1 MEIHSFQEDPKRSFC
16 RGTTLFLLYKD
27 KKKCFSAKWVWWWH
41 CMKKKFLLN
50 SLYKNFF
57 VPSWTFKGIC
67 IFWFWIIFFIFLL
80 KGNGNVFLLFMKSYD
95 WSFFFKKV
103 YPCMLYKGKI
113 LLFLWILFSFKK
125 MVFKNFF
132 IIFLTKKCS
141 KYRMYLSFFIFFCI
155 TPLPNSAG
163 GVEYSSL
170 SPWET
175 LGERAWRP

>member
-57 VPSWTFKGIC
+57 VPSWIFKGIC
-67 IFWFWIIFFIFLL
+67 IFWFWIIFLFFCW
-80 KGNGNVFLLFMKSYD
+80 KEKYCFFMKPYD

-132 IIFLTKKCS
+132 IITHLKKS
-141 KYRMYLSFFIFFCI
+141 IWKSYLRHYGKAPQPRTFTLS
-155 TPLPNSAG
+155 NS
-163 GVEYSSL
+163 
-170 SPWET
+170 T
-175 LGERAWRP
+175 N